1 MKKGSN
7 EHAWADPIAGMDWVI
22 EELLQQSDQADLVP
36 DHHVSIES
44 QFQQAPG
51 QALTQFSTAF
61 FVLQTS
67 KTSFNNDQPRKNGTK
82 QNSVSDI
89 S

>member
-1 MKKGSN
+1 MKRGSN

-22 EELLQQSDQADLVP
+22 EELLQQSDEADLVP

-51 QALTQFSTAF
+51 QVTDAIFYSFFLFYKQVKFRLTT
-61 FVLQTS
+61 TS
-67 KTSFNNDQPRKNGTK
+67 RK
-82 QNSVSDI
+82 
-89 S
+89 